1 MDKDKDKRKDKNVAE
16 GGTDVVSGIFHKYRA
31 EFRKI
36 VWPSRETL
44 VKHTIT
50 VVIVSG
56 IFGAYIAAND
66 GVFGFLFR
74 QFVNLVGRG

>member
-1 MDKDKDKRKDKNVAE
+1 MDNDKDKKNVVE
-16 GGTDVVSGIFHKYRA
+16 GGTDVVSGVFHKYRA

-44 VKHTIT
+44 AKHTVT
-50 VVIVSG
+50 VVIVSAA
-56 IFGAYIAAND
+56 FGAYIALND

-74 QFVNLVGRG
+74 QFVNLVGGA

>member
-1 MDKDKDKRKDKNVAE
+1 MDKDKNKSVIE
-16 GGTDVVSGIFHKYRA
+16 GGTDVVSGIFGKYRA

-44 VKHTIT
+44 LKHTVT
-50 VVIVSG
+50 VVIVSA
-56 IFGAYIAAND
+56 IFGAYIALND

-74 QFVNLVGRG
+74 QFVNLVGVA

>member
-1 MDKDKDKRKDKNVAE
+1 MDKDKNKGVIE
-16 GGTDVVSGIFHKYRA
+16 GGTDVVSGIFGQYRA

-36 VWPSRETL
+36 VWPSWEVRI
-44 VKHTIT
+44 KHTVT

-56 IFGAYIAAND
+56 IFGAYIALND

-74 QFVNLVGRG
+74 QFVNLVGGS

>member
-1 MDKDKDKRKDKNVAE
+1 MSDKENKKDKNVVE

-36 VWPSRETL
+36 VWPSKETL
-44 VKHTIT
+44 IKHTIT

-66 GVFGFLFR
+66 YAFGFLFR
-74 QFVNLVGRG
+74 QFVRLVGEA